1 MATSEGHRQGRPRSR
16 PGSGLRRR
24 LLLWLYS
31 NRHIAGSLLACAGP
45 GLLFAGVIREG
56 WWAITAGLY
65 AIGALLAPSP
75 LHLVQRLDESL
86 TLAELP
92 VRLDALIDE
101 VRPILGETALAHL
114 AGIRTSVSDVLPR
127 LEAQGQ
133 GGDSGE
139 LSFTLRET
147 VMRYLPETLANYAA
161 LPPAFRVA
169 HPLEGGRTARQ
180 LLDGQLALLDEQLRQ
195 AVLLVARGDAQA
207 LLANGRFLQDRFGH
221 ADFRAD

>member
-1 MATSEGHRQGRPRSR
+1 MATSERRQPVRSR

-31 NRHIAGSLLACAGP
+31 NRHIAGSLLACVGP

-75 LHLVQRLDESL
+75 QHIVQRLDETL
-86 TLAELP
+86 TLVELP
-92 VRLDALIDE
+92 ARLDALIDE

-114 AGIRTSVSDVLPR
+114 AGIRASVIDVLPR
-127 LEAQGQ
+127 LEAQDQ
-133 GGDSGE
+133 GGSGE

-147 VMRYLPETLANYAA
+147 VMRYLPETLANYAV

-221 ADFRAD
+221 ADFRTD